1 MRILIVAATALEI
14 APLVARFNRTS
25 DAGPR
30 TTQYTHAGHD
40 LLVVT
45 TDVGMVAT
53 AAWCS
58 RVMAT
63 ESCSLALNFG
73 VCGSFDRSLEPGAVV
88 HVVADRIAEL
98 GAEDGDTFLTVEEL
112 MLPAEHQF
120 VNVAPPANAA
130 LSRLPAVSGITVNT
144 VHGNERS
151 IAAAVQR
158 FNPQV
163 ESMEGAAFMYSCLTH
178 EIPFAQVRAVS
189 NMVEKRN
196 RQAWKMT
203 EAIDSLGVAAL
214 HILEH
219 V

>member
-1 MRILIVAATALEI
+1 MRILIVAATAMEI

-63 ESCSLALNFG
+63 ESFSLALNFG
-73 VCGSFDRSLEPGAVV
+73 VCGSFDRSLEPGTVV

-98 GAEDGDTFLTVEEL
+98 GAEDGDTFLTVDEL

-120 VNVAPPANAA
+120 VNAAPPANLA

-151 IAAAVQR
+151 IAAVVQR

-178 EIPFAQVRAVS
+178 DIPFAQVRAVS